1 VGWEDFL
8 AMVKTDQESF
18 TRFVE
23 EVSPRLTQA
32 LVASLGGDLGREMA
46 AEALAYGWEHW
57 ERMSEMENPAGYLY
71 KVGRNK
77 GRRVRALPLFGPPPP
92 SNPELWFE
100 PGLPAALAR
109 LSERQR
115 TAVMLVHG
123 AGWTLTEAADVLGV
137 TSGAVHRHVERAL
150 RRLRESLEVLG
161 NA

>member
-1 VGWEDFL
+1 
-8 AMVKTDQESF
+8 MVTIEADQESF

-23 EVSPRLTQA
+23 EISPRLTQA
-32 LVASLGGDLGREMA
+32 LIACLGSDLGREMT

-57 ERMSEMENPAGYLY
+57 RRVRAMDNPAGYLY

-77 GRRVRALPLFGPPPP
+77 GRRVRTLPLFGPPPP
-92 SNPELWFE
+92 SNPEPWFE
-100 PGLPAALAR
+100 PGLPKALAH

-123 AGWTLTEAADVLGV
+123 AGWTPTEAAGLLGIS
-137 TSGAVHRHVERAL
+137 SGAVHRHVERAL
-150 RRLRESLEVLG
+150 LKLRRSLEVTR

>member
-1 VGWEDFL
+1 VTTLE
-8 AMVKTDQESF
+8 THEETF

-32 LVASLGGDLGREMA
+32 MIASLGGDLGREMT

-57 ERMSEMENPAGYLY
+57 ERVSRMENPAGYLY

-77 GRRVRALPLFGPPPP
+77 GRRVRTLPLFGPPPY
-92 SNPELWFE
+92 SNPEPWFE

-115 TAVMLVHG
+115 TTVMLVHG
-123 AGWTLTEAADVLGV
+123 AGWTPTEAAELLGV
-137 TSGAVHRHVERAL
+137 SSGTVHRHVDRAL
-150 RRLRESLEVLG
+150 HKLRRFLEV
-161 NA
+161 